1 MSEQKQARKKSS
13 STSSPAFTPRS
24 GLIQRKCACGGSPGV
39 DGECAEC
46 RNKRLSMQRSSTNQ
60 AKPSSMPLIVHDVL
74 SSPGQQLD
82 AGTRAYMEPRIG
94 HDFSKVRVHIDA
106 RAAESARS
114 VNALAYTVGQNV
126 VFGSGQYRP
135 DSIDGK
141 RLMAHE
147 LTHVVQ
153 QDAGTKGVQR
163 SPIGTSAGSSGT
175 NSGPIGTGAKDSS
188 EKEAEQTAQAVGSD
202 ASSATVLGICPDISV
217 PHKLLVRTH
226 PKATADPAVREAQ
239 RKLNLYHAQE
249 IAAGRAG
256 LKDAPLVED
265 CVFGD
270 HTQNAV
276 VSFQQQKF
284 PKQPKEHD
292 GKIGDHTWAELD
304 KVVVTPPSEDI
315 RKVPV
320 GFDVKTDSKGKLGQD
335 GKVKDLKVNV
345 KANAIKTVNPPKSNG
360 GGGDDDPL
368 FQFTSGLG
376 IQMPTIVHLAGPDQ
390 PDDPCNHIVSQIG
403 GKWNWKGFHPTER
416 LTLGGSLELD
426 LSFAPASC
434 KKSPFFTPQL
444 QEDLVK
450 FEIMKD
456 VWDLTLQGALGLP
469 DDWLKNA
476 GVNTQVGFELDWKPW
491 GAQKNKFYS
500 GFKLDAD
507 GSLTWTIGPDKTLD
521 VGGALKLGF
530 EFP

>member
-1 MSEQKQARKKSS
+1 MSTRSKSEMEGRPGVS
-13 STSSPAFTPRS
+13 FIPVQTGF
-24 GLIQRKCACGGSPGV
+24 LQRKCACGGSPGL

-46 RNKRLSMQRSSTNQ
+46 RSKRLQMQRRSANQTEPSTV
-60 AKPSSMPLIVHDVL
+60 PPIVREVL
-74 SSPGQQLD
+74 SSPGQVLD
-82 AGTRAYMEPRIG
+82 ANTRAYMEPRMG
-94 HDFSKVRVHIDA
+94 HDFSKVRVHRDA

-153 QDAGTKGVQR
+153 QDAGMKGVQR
-163 SPIGTSAGSSGT
+163 SPIGTNAGSSGT
-175 NSGPIGTGAKDSS
+175 HSGPIGTGAKDSS
-188 EKEAEQTAQAVGSD
+188 EKEAEQTAQVVGSD
-202 ASSATVLGICPDISV
+202 ASAATVPGTCPDISI
-217 PHKLLVRTH
+217 PHKLLIRTY
-226 PKATADPAVREAQ
+226 PKPTADPAVREAQ

-276 VSFQQQKF
+276 ISFQQQKF

-292 GKIGDHTWAELD
+292 GKIGDHTWTELD
-304 KVVVTPPSEDI
+304 KVVVTPPAEDT

-320 GFDVKTDSKGKLGQD
+320 GFDVKTDSKGKLEQD
-335 GKVKDLKVNV
+335 GKVKDLKINV
-345 KANAIKTVNPPKSNG
+345 KPNATKTVNPPNSKG
-360 GGGDDDPL
+360 GDDDDPL

-376 IQMPTIVHLAGPDQ
+376 IQMPTIVHLAGPNQ

-426 LSFAPASC
+426 LSFAPAFC

-450 FEIMKD
+450 FVIMKD
-456 VWDLTLQGALGLP
+456 VWELTLQGALGLP
-469 DDWLKNA
+469 DDWLKNI
-476 GVNTQVGFELDWKPW
+476 GVNTQGGFELDWKPW
-491 GAQKNKFYS
+491 GTQKNKFYS

-507 GSLTWTIGPDKTLD
+507 GFLTWTIGSDKTVD
-521 VGGALKLGF
+521 VGGALKAGF